1 MIGTELSTNR
11 VILRKVFLGTYCLL
25 YFMGFSLGPTYAQ
38 APDPGDSS
46 KVLNLTTFA
55 TFSTTGPSGAID
67 LQHSYDGT
75 GRVFVSTN
83 EGKLN
88 AFSST
93 GSSLGTFLDLDGPGV
108 LPDFSDALGF
118 TTRGLSYFTFHP
130 DYGNTGADGEG
141 KLYTVYKTTEPS
153 STDHTYTG
161 VGIPSAPG
169 STISEYSITEWTVD
183 ANNPNQADT
192 TSRREVMRFEVSGPG
207 ENSHSVGQLTF
218 NPFARPGDADYGNL
232 YIPLGDM
239 NNTADVPI
247 YQHVQDEDNPFGK
260 ILRVNPLQDGD
271 NPYSVPSD
279 NPFNDGGNFLD
290 NDDNTEEIFAWG
302 FRYPQNLSFA
312 KDAAGNARLIAFDIG
327 AADFEEVNLVDLG
340 DNHGWVR
347 YDGPNPGNSWVTLN
361 EPAGST
367 LEFPATVYDHAFP
380 VVPGATPVAGNA
392 AITGGFVVSDPDD
405 PEFKN
410 QLVFGDLSTGAFF
423 HSDFDELV
431 TADAT
436 DAQALMY
443 VMNVSIDGGSPGAFR
458 DLIDQPR
465 GDVRFGVDESGRL
478 FVFSRRNDEDIIY
491 VTDLIANQNPDAG
504 DYNSDGVVDAADY
517 TVWRD
522 NLGQLAGTLPNDVD
536 GGVIDSDQY
545 NTWKAN
551 YGSGVS
557 PPNNSLLVPEPISF
571 ALSSL
576 ALLVLLC
583 QRHNRRVG
591 VFELASQP

>member
-1 MIGTELSTNR
+1 MIRSNLNFSAISKKNNDITGLCLSLF
-11 VILRKVFLGTYCLL
+11 VVVSSSPVF
-25 YFMGFSLGPTYAQ
+25 AQ
-38 APDPGDSS
+38 AVDPGDST

-55 TFSTTGPSGAID
+55 TFSSINNSGAID

-83 EGKLN
+83 EGKIHTY
-88 AFSST
+88 SST
-93 GSSLGTFLDLDGPGV
+93 GSSLGTFLDLDAPGV
-108 LPDFSDALGF
+108 LPDFDDSLGF

-130 DYGNTGADGEG
+130 DYGNTGTAGEG

-153 STDHTYTG
+153 SDDHTYTG
-161 VGIPSAPG
+161 VGLFTAPG
-169 STISEYSITEWTVD
+169 SVISEYSVTEWTV
-183 ANNPNQADT
+183 NSSNPNQVDT
-192 TSRREVMRFEVSGPG
+192 SSRREVMRFEISGTN
-207 ENSHSVGQLTF
+207 ENTHSVGQLTF

-260 ILRVNPLQDGD
+260 ILRVNPLQNGGD
-271 NPYSVPSD
+271 PYSVPAD

-312 KDAAGNARLIAFDIG
+312 KDAAGDARLVAFDIG

-380 VVPGATPVAGNA
+380 VTPGATPVSGNA
-392 AITGGFVVSDPDD
+392 AITGGFVVSDPND
-405 PEFKN
+405 ESFQN
-410 QLVFGDLSTGAFF
+410 QLLFGDLSTGAFF

-431 TADAT
+431 AADASDT
-436 DAQALMY
+436 QALMY
-443 VMNVSIDGGSPGAFR
+443 VMNVSIDGGTPGAFA
-458 DLIDQPR
+458 DLVNQPR

-478 FVFSRRNDEDIIY
+478 FVFSKRTGEDIIY
-491 VTDLIANQNPDAG
+491 VTDLVADQSPDTG
-504 DYNSDGVVDAADY
+504 DFDIDG
-517 TVWRD
+517 
-522 NLGQLAGTLPNDVD
+522 DVD
-536 GGVIDSDQY
+536 GADFL
-545 NTWKAN
+545 TWQRGEVSSPPSASQLAAWQFD
-551 YGSGVS
+551 YGSVTPAAAS
-557 PPNNSLLVPEPISF
+557 SVPEPEGF
-571 ALSSL
+571 
-576 ALLVLLC
+576 VLLILGAC
-583 QRHNRRVG
+583 SLYFVK
-591 VFELASQP
+591 